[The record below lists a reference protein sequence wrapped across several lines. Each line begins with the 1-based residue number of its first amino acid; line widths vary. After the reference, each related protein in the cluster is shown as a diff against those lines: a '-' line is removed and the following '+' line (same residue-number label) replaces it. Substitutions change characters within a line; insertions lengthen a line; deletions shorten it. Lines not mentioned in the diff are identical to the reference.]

1 MSRKMDTLAQEKGND
16 IEKLI
21 RTIDV
26 NPDPLHSDFT
36 SSVLRLIELG
46 PPAAKAVL
54 DLLDAP
60 EFLTRKHAQRVLEGV
75 VMRLHGWVPGQGYPD
90 AHSGQK
96 MTQDLLK
103 ANGNYDPN
111 SSSSDRRKAIEKWR
125 QWLEMQE
132 KNISPGK
139 VE

>member
-1 MSRKMDTLAQEKGND
+1 MSKMMDSLAQENGND

-21 RTIDV
+21 RTIDE

-75 VMRLHGWVPGQGYPD
+75 VMRLHGWVPGRGYPD
-90 AHSGQK
+90 AQSGQK
-96 MTQDLLK
+96 KTHDLLK

-125 QWLEMQE
+125 QWLQMQE
-132 KNISPGK
+132 KDMAPGK
-139 VE
+139 EE

>member
-1 MSRKMDTLAQEKGND
+1 MYRKMDPLAQEKSND

-21 RTIDV
+21 RTIDE
-26 NPDPLHSDFT
+26 NPDPLHGDFT
-36 SSVLRLIELG
+36 PSVLKLSELG
-46 PPAAKAVL
+46 IPGAKAVL

-75 VMRLHGWVPGQGYPD
+75 VMRLHGWVPGRGYPD

-96 MTQDLLK
+96 KTQDLLK

-132 KNISPGK
+132 KDISPGK